1 MIGNLFLMKF
11 ENWIRWKFVGF
22 KLFRIGK
29 SVVWETLPKLK
40 SSDNQNNNKPGIKAF
55 TYLYSGCMIHK
66 FSMNKY
72 LVRNTW
78 VETIFFYEFN
88 IPSLISENI
97 EWKKW

>member
-1 MIGNLFLMKF
+1 MINNLFLMKF

-29 SVVWETLPKLK
+29 SVVWETHPKLK

-78 VETIFFYEFN
+78 VEKTVIKIQNNYFLW
-88 IPSLISENI
+88 I
-97 EWKKW
+97 